1 MTGDRAQAAARFR
14 DVFAEREFRAL
25 WLSQVLSVAGDRLA
39 LVALTLLVYQRTGS
53 ALEAAAAYAAGFV
66 PWVVGGLLLARVADR
81 WPRRQVM
88 VACDLVRTVLIA
100 AMVIPGLPLAAMVA
114 LLFAATCFA
123 PPFESAR
130 AAITPD
136 ILHGERYVLGTAVT
150 QTTYRIGMVVG
161 YAVGGS
167 VVAAVGA
174 RPALAADAATFVMSA
189 ALVRF
194 GIRARPAADLRR
206 VQSAASEIIAGM
218 RLVFRNE
225 RLRTLML
232 LGWLVAF
239 YAVPEGIAAPYAH
252 RLGKGPTAVGLIL
265 AAGAFGGVIA
275 APVFSRLAGGTRRRL
290 IGPFAMGACGVLLL
304 CLAQPGLASSLT
316 IFAVSG
322 VLGVYQIAANTEF
335 IVGVPP
341 ARRGQAFGI
350 ANTGLIV
357 GQGATFLLAGAVAQ
371 VLSPSTVVAIAGA
384 MGTLAAIPLL
394 VAWRRDQRRGG
405 PADDRRDRPT
415 AIKLLR
421 SGRGRDPR

>member
-1 MTGDRAQAAARFR
+1 VTGDNAKAAARFR
-14 DVFAEREFRAL
+14 DVFADHEFRAL

-53 ALEAAAAYAAGFV
+53 ALETAAAYSAGFV

-88 VACDLVRTVLIA
+88 VGCDLVRTVLVA
-100 AMVIPGLPLAAMVA
+100 GMVIPGLPLPALVA

-136 ILHGERYVLGTAVT
+136 ILHGERYVLGTAIV
-150 QTTYRIGMVVG
+150 QTTYRTGMVVG

-174 RPALAADAATFVMSA
+174 RPALAADAATFALSA
-189 ALVRF
+189 ALIRF
-194 GIRARPAADLRR
+194 GIRVRPAADARR
-206 VQSAASEIIAGM
+206 DSQSAAAEIAAGM
-218 RLVFRNE
+218 RLVFSRQ

-252 RLGKGPTAVGLIL
+252 RLGGGPTAVGLIL
-265 AAGAFGGVIA
+265 AAGAFGGVLA
-275 APVFSRLAGGTRRRL
+275 APVFSRLAGATRRKL
-290 IGPFAMGACGVLLL
+290 MGPFAAGACAVLLL
-304 CLAQPGLASSLT
+304 CLARPDLTVSLV
-316 IFAVSG
+316 IFAISG
-322 VLGVYQIAANTEF
+322 VLGIYQIAANTEF
-335 IVGVPP
+335 VVAVPP
-341 ARRGQAFGI
+341 GRRAQAFGI

-357 GQGATFLLAGAVAQ
+357 GQGATFVLAGAAAQ
-371 VLSPSTVVAIAGA
+371 ALSPSTVVAIAGA
-384 MGTLAAIPLL
+384 MGAVAGIPLI
-394 VAWRRDQRRGG
+394 VAWQRDQHRDG
-405 PADDRRDRPT
+405 PAGENVPQRAHRDQV
-415 AIKLLR
+415 
-421 SGRGRDPR
+421 S